1 MKSLT
6 AAQERDML
14 DTRSG
19 CRAAIILPA
28 GVGGTKNVGCLSSL
42 LGSLGKGIFERRTS
56 NVSEI
61 FFVLK

>member
-6 AAQERDML
+6 TAQERDML

-42 LGSLGKGIFERRTS
+42 LGSLGKGMFELRTS
-56 NVSEI
+56 TGSEI
-61 FFVLK
+61 VFILK